1 MYYYL
6 RTDVRRA
13 ITGFSNASNSESFR
27 EGAFYNNRVKSIQR
41 YFKEGE
47 ARRPVVLNRQ
57 EELDRA
63 LALGASAFYSSVWWY
78 QGFDFSSPVGHD
90 LVWAARAEY
99 GGLKFAKDVTIYVL
113 EALAEAGAPEPW
125 VKYNGALGFDL
136 VVPLEMIPCEA
147 RIGGVVSLA
156 GLQEELT
163 SYIGGYLR
171 ERFPVD
177 VVGVSSPIKIK
188 QGEKTCILSEVRARR
203 GLLLAP
209 MSLHPETGL
218 VSVPVD
224 PRQLEGF
231 SVLDASPQNVR
242 AFEWA
247 RPSKIAQGL
256 LRYAKQWQ
264 PVHAQTS
271 PVVA

>member
-1 MYYYL
+1 MHYYL

-13 ITGFSNASNSESFR
+13 ITGFSNAGGSESFR
-27 EGAFYNNRVKSIQR
+27 EGAFYNHRIRCIQR
-41 YFKEGE
+41 YFKEGDM
-47 ARRPVVLNRQ
+47 RRPVVLNRQ

-63 LALGASAFYSSVWWY
+63 LALGASAFYSSIWWY
-78 QGFDFSSPVGHD
+78 QGFDFSRPVGHD
-90 LVWAARAEY
+90 LVWAVRAEH
-99 GGLKFAKDVTIYVL
+99 GGLKFAKVVAIYVL
-113 EALAEAGAPEPW
+113 EALADAGAPEPW

-136 VVPLEMIPCEA
+136 MLPLEMIPCEA
-147 RIGGVVSLA
+147 KIGGVVGLA
-156 GLQEELT
+156 NLQEELT

-177 VVGVSSPIKIK
+177 VVGVSSPIKIM
-188 QGEKTCILSEVRARR
+188 QGEKACVLSEFRARR

-224 PRQLEGF
+224 PMQLEGF
-231 SVLDASPQNVR
+231 SVIDASPQNVR

-247 RPSKIAQGL
+247 RPSRIAQGL
-256 LRYAKQWQ
+256 MRYVRQWQ
-264 PVHAQTS
+264 SVHAG
-271 PVVA
+271 VAPAVA